1 MSNFQ
6 SFPGPTA
13 FLRTAQAAS
22 ELPTTDFAFT
32 STATSFIPTQTYAST
47 QGSTSAPGRQAMA
60 CLNANY
66 ARIAPLIN
74 ATSLSY
80 TLHVIGWSKAG
91 ATSSMAN
98 NLPTYVPYPLASV
111 TVTTGTVTV
120 TGSLIGAASFALI
133 NGDAKFYGS
142 SAVCPVGFMLVDLC
156 GCDMLTLHPV
166 GPDATSRSFRAYIGL
181 I

>member
-6 SFPGPTA
+6 SMPGPSA
-13 FLRTAQAAS
+13 FIRTAQASS
-22 ELPTTDFAFT
+22 ELPSTDFSFT
-32 STATSFIPTQTYAST
+32 STATSFVPTATYAAT
-47 QGSTSAPGRQAMA
+47 QSSTSAPGRQSLA

-74 ATSLSY
+74 ASALSY
-80 TLHVIGWSKAG
+80 TLHVMGWSKAG

-111 TVTTGTVTV
+111 TVTSGTLTV
-120 TGSLIGAASFALI
+120 TGSLLGAASFALI
-133 NGDAKFYGS
+133 NGDAKFFAG
-142 SAVCPVGFMLVDLC
+142 SAVCPIGFMLVDLC

>member
-6 SFPGPTA
+6 AMSGPAA

-22 ELPTTDFAFT
+22 ELPPSDHAFT
-32 STATSFIPTQTYAST
+32 STATSFVPTQTYAAT
-47 QGSTSAPGRQAMA
+47 QSSTSAPGRQALA

-74 ATSLSY
+74 ASALSY
-80 TLHVIGWSKAG
+80 TLHVIGWSKSG

-111 TVTTGTVTV
+111 TVTSGTLTV
-120 TGSLIGAASFALI
+120 TGSLLGAASFALI
-133 NGDAKFYGS
+133 NGDAKFYAS

-166 GPDATSRSFRAYIGL
+166 GPDATSRNFRAYVGMI
-181 I
+181 